1 MGTSAQFATMYLLVE
16 YDDSRRREFIPI
28 NRTRT
33 VHAEPLPGYRVPIL
47 EAGITN
53 VAHRNTTVLRE
64 AFSNPVGIGSGLFDP
79 QVVMFAVATE
89 LDAAALNNNKVA
101 GMLSN

>member
-1 MGTSAQFATMYLLVE
+1 MSTSAQFTTMYLLVE
-16 YDDSRRREFIPI
+16 YDDTIRREFIPI
-28 NRTRT
+28 NRTRS

-53 VAHRNTTVLRE
+53 VAQRNTTVLCE
-64 AFSNPVGIGSGLFDP
+64 ALSNPVGIGSGLLDP

-89 LDAAALNNNKVA
+89 IDSAALKNNKVA
-101 GMLSN
+101 GILSN